1 MDGSVVIK
9 RTGNYSVNYELTE
22 LKNVAKYTKG
32 MPDNFINEEGNYVT
46 DDYISYVTPLL
57 GSDMPQISTIKAPQV
72 EKILK
77 K

>member
-1 MDGSVVIK
+1 
-9 RTGNYSVNYELTE
+9 
-22 LKNVAKYTKG
+22 

-57 GSDMPQISTIKAPQV
+57 GSDMPKISTLRAPQV
-72 EKILK
+72 KKILK